1 MGEASVTPYARPG
14 GGGPAGFGCTRRCS
28 SHVST
33 RRGPCVPCCDSS
45 VFGTGAAS
53 GLSLPFFSSPPS
65 MFSFLPLLRAPS
77 PPSGS
82 PWGLPFL
89 IPPSSPPPH
98 RLPHS
103 GPAGPLPCSFP
114 LCPSPCI
121 FRAAALSRLSDTALR
136 GPCPPSES
144 LGPLVPFSPSERLFQ
159 TLQTPEPL
167 CRCLPREVCAKGNEE
182 RGGPGRQ
189 RALLGVS
196 DCDGPASAP
205 PMPRPAIVPRSPCPD
220 PPWGL
225 RVTRVL
231 SHAEGG

>member
-144 LGPLVPFSPSERLFQ
+144 LGPLVPFSPSER
-159 TLQTPEPL
+159 PL
-167 CRCLPREVCAKGNEE
+167 IYSRRFKLPSPSVAASLGKSAPKETRREA
-182 RGGPGRQ
+182 
-189 RALLGVS
+189 
-196 DCDGPASAP
+196 GPADEEPCA
-205 PMPRPAIVPRSPCPD
+205 ASPTVTAQLPLLRCRVLPLSL
-220 PPWGL
+220 GL
-225 RVTRVL
+225 RVRTHHGVYV
-231 SHAEGG
+231 